1 MQKNIVACVTAQI
14 SCEKIIS
21 AALDLSKKLN
31 CNLTVVTVQKAKEDA
46 KIRANSL
53 KILNTLSKITGCN
66 IDIVYGDNPKNALV
80 SYIHKLSPQHIFIGN
95 PDPNTSFYKEFISAL
110 PWPISVVNETT
121 VYTIPAS
128 VTGDEIL
135 NFLRNNYLTV

>member
-14 SCEKIIS
+14 NCEKIIG
-21 AALDLSKKLN
+21 AALDLSRKLN
-31 CNLTVVTVQKAKEDA
+31 CKLYVVTVQKTKEDA
-46 KIRANSL
+46 KIRAKSL
-53 KILNTLSKITGCN
+53 KILNTLSKITGCS

-95 PDPNTSFYKEFISAL
+95 PNPNTSFYQEFISSL
-110 PWPISVVNETT
+110 PWPISVVTETT

-128 VTGDEIL
+128 VTGEEISDYL
-135 NFLRNNYLTV
+135 KNNCVIV

>member
-14 SCEKIIS
+14 SCEKIIG

-31 CNLTVVTVQKAKEDA
+31 CKLYVVTVQKAKEDA

-53 KILNTLSKITGCN
+53 KILNTLSKITGCS

-95 PDPNTSFYKEFISAL
+95 PNPNTSFYQEFISSL
-110 PWPISVVNETT
+110 PWPISVVTETT

-128 VTGDEIL
+128 VTGEEIS
-135 NFLRNNYLTV
+135 NYLKNNCATV

>member
-14 SCEKIIS
+14 NCEKIIG
-21 AALDLSKKLN
+21 AALDLSRKLN
-31 CNLTVVTVQKAKEDA
+31 CKLYVVTVQKAKEDA
-46 KIRANSL
+46 KIRAKSL
-53 KILNTLSKITGCN
+53 KILNTLSKITGCS

-95 PDPNTSFYKEFISAL
+95 PNPNTSFYQEFISSL
-110 PWPISVVNETT
+110 PWPISVVTETT

-128 VTGDEIL
+128 VTGKEISDYL
-135 NFLRNNYLTV
+135 KNNCVTV